1 MGSASMRLSEAKER
15 DRLHKVLD
23 GLDKNVSIRLI
34 RIQRE
39 CGDIVT
45 YKVILIIDKAS
56 LSMYNYDRV
65 AHIQRR

>member
-1 MGSASMRLSEAKER
+1 MQ
-15 DRLHKVLD
+15 VLD